1 MFGNDFIRTFTK
13 SKLWPARYGVAI
25 LATVAALLL
34 RLALIPLIGQH
45 DVPFIT
51 FFLAVL
57 VSAWYGGLDAGL
69 LTTLLSTV
77 TAAYFF
83 TYPPHSFWI
92 PDPIDR
98 TALAIFLI
106 VGFGTSLLGRS
117 LRQALQSANQEA
129 SLRRNAE
136 LAERSERQRLETTLA
151 SIGDGVIAT
160 DTEGQVRFMNTVAE
174 TLTGWNR
181 DDALTKRVET
191 VFRIVNENT
200 RNPIELP
207 IDWAIQKGRIANLID
222 PSILI
227 ARDGTEIPIEE
238 SGSLITDYEG
248 RPTGAVLIF
257 RDITERR
264 RIEIEREASSR
275 TSRQL
280 ADIVES
286 SDDAILSKDPDLRIT
301 SWNHAAE
308 EMFGY
313 TASEAIGQTV
323 RIIIPESRWSEEED
337 VMQLIRGG
345 RKVEHHETE
354 RRRKDGT
361 VIPVS
366 VSISPVHGTAGVVVG
381 ASTIVRDITR
391 QRAVEEEREARRA
404 AEEAS
409 RAKDEFLAMLSHEL
423 RNPLSAIN
431 GWVALLKRGQVPPER
446 VTHALEIIE
455 RNARRESQLVES
467 LLDFSRIAANK
478 LDLDME
484 GVDLSSL
491 LEIVVDSMRP
501 SAEAKGIMLDLTPV
515 DDGSFVVIGDS
526 DRLQQI
532 FSNLLMNA
540 LKFTPRGGHVQVRLV
555 QMGSQAQVQVIDDGE
570 GIHADFLPYVF
581 ERFRQADPAKG
592 RAYGG
597 LGLGLAIVREL
608 ADAHGATVTAESRGK
623 GRGSTFKVTLP
634 IPAVLPDNITMATVY
649 PEGVEE
655 PDISGLR
662 ILVVDDE
669 IDARELVGLA
679 LESRGAIIQAA
690 SSATEALN
698 SLSWKPDVVISDI
711 EMPDENGYGLI
722 RKLRSAEREHG
733 QRRLPAIALTAYVS
747 NADRDQVLAAG
758 FDLHLA
764 KPVAIGDLIR
774 AVDRVSQATDI
785 ELHQP
790 RKSA

>member
-13 SKLWPARYGVAI
+13 SKLWLARYGVAI

-34 RLALIPLIGQH
+34 RLALIPLIGEH
-45 DVPFIT
+45 EVPFIT

-57 VSAWYGGLDAGL
+57 VSAWYGGFDAGL

-83 TYPPHSFWI
+83 TYPPHSFSI

-136 LAERSERQRLETTLA
+136 QAERSERQRLETTLA

-181 DDALTKRVET
+181 DDALRKRLET
-191 VFRIVNENT
+191 VFRIVNEST
-200 RNPIELP
+200 RNPIKLP

-286 SDDAILSKDPDLRIT
+286 SDDAILSKDLDLRIT

-323 RIIIPESRWSEEED
+323 RIIIPETRWSEEED

-381 ASTIVRDITR
+381 ASTIVRDITH

-467 LLDFSRIAANK
+467 LLDFSRMAANK

-501 SAEAKGIMLDLTPV
+501 SAEAKGIMLDLTPL
-515 DDGSFVVIGDS
+515 DDGSFVVVGDS
-526 DRLQQI
+526 DRLQQV

-570 GIHADFLPYVF
+570 GIQADFLPYVF

-592 RAYGG
+592 RAHGG

-608 ADAHGATVTAESRGK
+608 AEAHGATVTAESRGK

-634 IPAVLPDNITMATVY
+634 IPAVLPDNIKMATVY
-649 PEGVEE
+649 PEGAEE

-679 LESRGAIIQAA
+679 LESRGAIIHVA

-764 KPVAIGDLIR
+764 KPVAISDLIR
-774 AVDRVSQATDI
+774 AVDRVSQAI
-785 ELHQP
+785 GVVLHQP